1 MGTCVSGRIC
11 VCCPS
16 TSRAWLPTGTQLTLG
31 TSLVKKLPEAE
42 EDITRPEV
50 TAAAV
55 PCKSREMQECQ
66 GGGENKPHVILVD
79 RGGPPCSSRLKLVR
93 RGTAMAL
100 KGFHCSSAWEAVGDV
115 PWGTNPCF

>member
-11 VCCPS
+11 ACCPS
-16 TSRAWLPTGTQLTLG
+16 TSRARLPTGTQLTLG

-66 GGGENKPHVILVD
+66 GRGEQTSRAFGGQGWPALQLKVEAGEERDGN
-79 RGGPPCSSRLKLVR
+79 GPE
-93 RGTAMAL
+93 
-100 KGFHCSSAWEAVGDV
+100 GFSLFFSLGSCR
-115 PWGTNPCF
+115 